1 MVETDSCRISCGR
14 IAGDD
19 TFRQQALFRTVDELE
34 TKQRRADDSPL
45 ERLLVQRVVLG
56 DLPVH
61 CAETV
66 VVQSAETTL
75 SIVRFL
81 EDRLSRAQ
89 RQFLDATKSLRAAK
103 PHNRNVPE
111 PERVPS
117 ATPVNRLAGPG
128 AQYPCNES
136 CRGVRS

>member
-1 MVETDSCRISCGR
+1 MG
-14 IAGDD
+14 
-19 TFRQQALFRTVDELE
+19 ELE

-45 ERLLVQRVVLG
+45 DRLLVQRVVLG
-56 DLPVH
+56 DLQIH
-61 CAETV
+61 YAETV

-111 PERVPS
+111 PERVPR
-117 ATPVNRLAGPG
+117 ATPVNRLAGAWSAVP
-128 AQYPCNES
+128 
-136 CRGVRS
+136 V